1 MEDFWDELFNKTRAK
16 ELEELGDDDLVLD
29 DDVDDVLE
37 DDYSDK

>member
-1 MEDFWDELFNKTRAK
+1 MEDFWDELFNETRAK

-37 DDYSDK
+37 DDYSDR